1 MINFPNAKIN
11 LGLNI
16 ISKRTDGFHDL
27 ESCFLPILWKDALE
41 ILPSDNEAV
50 NFTSSGISI
59 PGDPTHNLVLKA
71 YQLLKSDFA
80 LSGVRIHLHKEIPMG
95 AGLGGG
101 SSDAAFTLKTL
112 NSLFR
117 LSLDNDKLA
126 SYASRLG
133 SDCPFFIYNKPMLAQ
148 GRGEILS
155 PVEVRLHGYQIL
167 VVMPDV
173 TVGTAEAYSWIKPA
187 VPKEKI
193 SDILHFPPEEW
204 RGRLVNDFEAPVME
218 RYPVIGELKQALL
231 DDGAIYASMSGSGA
245 AVFGIFRQAPDT
257 KRWKSLKHWCG
268 PF

>member
-1 MINFPNAKIN
+1 MITFPNAKIN

-16 ISKRTDGFHDL
+16 ISKRTDGFHNL

-41 ILPSDNEAV
+41 ILPFDNEAV

-59 PGDPTHNLVLKA
+59 PGDPNLNLSVKA
-71 YQLLKSDFA
+71 YRLLKSDFG
-80 LSGVRIHLHKEIPMG
+80 LPGVRIHLHKVIPMG

-117 LSLDNDKLA
+117 LSLDDEKLA

-133 SDCPFFIYNKPMLAQ
+133 SDCPFFIFNRPMLAQ

-155 PVEVRLHGYQIL
+155 PVEVRLQGYHIL
-167 VVMPDV
+167 VVMPEISV
-173 TVGTAEAYSWIKPA
+173 ATAEAYSWITPST
-187 VPKEKI
+187 PKEKLI
-193 SDILHFPPEEW
+193 DILRSPPEEW
-204 RGRLVNDFEAPVME
+204 KNRLVNDFEAPVNE

-245 AVFGIFRQAPDT
+245 SVFGIFRQLPDT
-257 KRWKSLKHWCG
+257 SRWKSLKHWCG